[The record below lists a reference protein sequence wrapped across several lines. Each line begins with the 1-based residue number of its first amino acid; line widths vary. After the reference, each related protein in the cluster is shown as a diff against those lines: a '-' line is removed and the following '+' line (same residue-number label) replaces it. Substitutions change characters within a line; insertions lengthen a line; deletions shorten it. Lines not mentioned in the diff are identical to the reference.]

1 LTDHST
7 DEQENEMADA
17 ARARRMAGR
26 IKQIV
31 ATGIETQVKDP
42 RLGMVTITDVRVT
55 GDLHD
60 ATLFYTVLGNQ
71 DERTASAMALESAK
85 GVLRSEV
92 GRQTGVRFT
101 PTLTFVLDAIPDTA
115 KQIEDLLAVA
125 AEADA
130 EVQAARRGA
139 RPAGDEDPYRKPREP
154 AEDEDG

>member
-1 LTDHST
+1 MGDV
-7 DEQENEMADA
+7 
-17 ARARRMAGR
+17 ARARRLAGR

-31 ATGIETQVKDP
+31 AIGIETQVKDP

-60 ATLFYTVLGNQ
+60 ATIFYTVFG
-71 DERTASAMALESAK
+71 DEAAHAESAIALESAK

-101 PTLTFVLDAIPDTA
+101 PTLTFVLDSVPETA
-115 KQIEDLLAVA
+115 QHIEELLAVA

-130 EVQAARRGA
+130 LVEQARRDA
-139 RPAGDEDPYRKPREP
+139 RPAGDADPYRKPREL
-154 AEDEDG
+154 ETDDSEL

>member
-1 LTDHST
+1 
-7 DEQENEMADA
+7 MADVG
-17 ARARRMAGR
+17 RARRMAGR

-60 ATLFYTVLGNQ
+60 ATVFYTVLGDRDAQ
-71 DERTASAMALESAK
+71 AESALALESAK

-101 PTLTFVLDAIPDTA
+101 PTLTFVLDSVPEAANHID
-115 KQIEDLLAVA
+115 DLLAVA
-125 AEADA
+125 AQADA
-130 EVQAARRGA
+130 QVEAARQGA
-139 RPAGDEDPYRKPREP
+139 QPAGELDPYRKPRVDQTEEP
-154 AEDEDG
+154 EV